1 MASICPYDG
10 RRCGDCF
17 HYREEEGRMVCFVD
31 SDESTESAVTLKKI
45 EVVRKLEDLLKGCCG
60 ELKHLEYKKKDGDET
75 VDIICKNGYTYSVDV
90 TADSYTTMI
99 KEVMGVV
106 ANKL

>member
-10 RRCGDCF
+10 KLRCGDCK
-17 HYREEEGRMVCFVD
+17 HYREEDGRMVCYVD
-31 SDESTESAVTLKKI
+31 YDDNSALTLKKMETI
-45 EVVRKLEDLLKGCCG
+45 RKLEDLLKGCCG
-60 ELKHLEYKKKDGDET
+60 ELKHLEYTKKDGDET
-75 VDIICKNGYTYSVDV
+75 VNIICKNGYTYSVDV

-99 KEVMGVV
+99 KEVVSIV